1 MREWKRSA
9 SQESRRLRTEARRAR
24 QRVRDAREREEA
36 ARTAARNA
44 ALARRPESA
53 TQAVE
58 RLLAGAPDDAR
69 LRELLGAVA
78 ELSPRLLDADRLGA
92 LRLMAQADWVRPPA
106 TWRPGGKS
114 ADRLFR
120 GLAEHVLARYRVPP
134 FVWSAFTAGDDA
146 AILARVTAH
155 VAAGGSLYEAV
166 KSGLMPVPLTR
177 AMCNDLLASAG
188 EARFLDVVRKVQVKA
203 AGGDARLFRAWIA
216 TRAGRQLHT
225 REGEAFWQSVLGWCC
240 ANPMLPR
247 QEVGPLVDYVA
258 QRRAETPGFS
268 MKGRSA
274 LALLRGMR
282 AWHGDL
288 ALAKDYSGRLF
299 KPSGLQ
305 TMDLDRSRR
314 DRLGR
319 RTVEVWHV
327 REILD
332 GKALADEGRA
342 MGHCVYSYARLI
354 EAGQC
359 AIWTLTLRDD
369 TGHWRRLTIEVHP
382 APRQIV
388 QARGRFNAKAE
399 PRDLLVLEQWAARN
413 QLTMALG
420 RW

>member
-1 MREWKRSA
+1 MRGRKLSA
-9 SQESRRLRTEARRAR
+9 SQESRRLRTEARRER
-24 QRVRDAREREEA
+24 QRVRDARQRDEET
-36 ARTAARNA
+36 RTAARRA
-44 ALARRPESA
+44 ALARRPESSA
-53 TQAVE
+53 EAVE
-58 RLLAGAPDDAR
+58 RVLAGAAHSPQ
-69 LRELLGAVA
+69 LRELLGVVA
-78 ELSPRLLDADRLGA
+78 ERSPRLLVADTLAA
-92 LRLMAQADWVRPPA
+92 LTMISQAEWVRPPA
-106 TWRPGGKS
+106 TWQPSGKS
-114 ADRLFR
+114 TDRLFR

-134 FVWSAFTAGDDA
+134 FVWSAFTAGEDTA
-146 AILARVTAH
+146 SLAPIAVH
-155 VAAGGSLYEAV
+155 VAAGGSLYQAV

-177 AMCNDLLASAG
+177 AMCHELLTGAG

-203 AGGDARLFRAWIA
+203 TGGDTRLFRAWTA
-216 TRAGRQLHT
+216 TRAGRRLHR
-225 REGEAFWQSVLGWCC
+225 REDEVFWQTVLAWCC

-247 QEVGPLVDYVA
+247 QELGPLVDFIA
-258 QRRAETPGFS
+258 HRRAATPGFS

-282 AWHGDL
+282 EWHGDL
-288 ALAKDYSGRLF
+288 SLAKDYAGRVF
-299 KPSGLQ
+299 KPSGFQ
-305 TMDLDRSRR
+305 PMDLDRSGR

-319 RTVEVWHV
+319 RIVEVWHV

-342 MGHCVYSYARLI
+342 MGHCVYSYARMI

-388 QARGRFNAKAE
+388 QARGRFNAKPA
-399 PRDLLVLEQWAARN
+399 PQDLLALEAWATRN
-413 QLTMALG
+413 TLSVALG